1 MFGAPHEGQNIPVRI
16 HQTDDLLVLA
26 APMAGLNAQDISVS
40 VAGEKVRIRG
50 AYRGPGQA
58 TRDLVRVEW
67 TVGPYSRDIL
77 LPQPVNGEL
86 TNATYGNGVLVLS
99 MPKLELWQEVT
110 RAEFRLEVVEP
121 TRGQRVGHTGSDI
134 RPTTTREHR
143 LRVDRLT
150 WGQRSEKA
158 PASPGGNGGRSKRSG
173 KGAGGRR
180 TWL

>member
-1 MFGAPHEGQNIPVRI
+1 MTGTPHEGQSIPVRI
-16 HQTDDLLVLA
+16 HQTDDHLVLA
-26 APMAGLNAQDISVS
+26 APMAGLNAQDISVA

-67 TVGPYSRDIL
+67 TVGPYARDVL
-77 LPQPVNGEL
+77 LPHPVNGEL

-110 RAEFRLEVVEP
+110 GAEFCLEVVEA

-143 LRVDRLT
+143 QKMNRLT
-150 WGQRSEKA
+150 WSQRPRKALAGQPR
-158 PASPGGNGGRSKRSG
+158 GNRAMSKRP
-173 KGAGGRR
+173 
-180 TWL
+180 